1 LLKKDLATAKAKAR
15 AYQKESEAQ
24 GNVLQVESAHQL
36 MAIMALEEKKYG
48 RAIEELSHANQRSPY
63 THFRMM
69 LAYQGLNDHEKAK
82 EMCQRVIDFN
92 SAKSL
97 SYAFVRNRAREIMA
111 TQYADKTT

>member
-1 LLKKDLATAKAKAR
+1 MKKDLATAKAKAR
-15 AYQKESEAQ
+15 TYQKEAETQ
-24 GNVLQVESAHQL
+24 GNVLQVENSHQL
-36 MAIMALEEKKYG
+36 MAIIALEEKKYG
-48 RAIEELSHANQRSPY
+48 RAIEELSHASQRSAY

-69 LAYQGLNDHEKAK
+69 LAYQGLDDHEKAK

-92 SAKSL
+92 MASSL